1 MPGTTLISSAY
12 RSRVD
17 AGEILWDDAQFA
29 ACTALDRLCE
39 ALSSQRRPGGFLRQ
53 LFARKPAGNGVYLY
67 GGVGRGKSLVM
78 DLFFA
83 MAPTSRKLRV
93 HFHQFMKDTEAA
105 ISRLTG
111 QANTLD
117 LYAADLASRYDLICF
132 DEMHINDIVEATFI
146 GRVFTSL
153 LKTSMCFCMTSNF
166 APAHLYQGGI
176 NRDTLLPTI
185 ELLQSHL
192 DVLCVDS
199 GNDYRQ
205 ASFGPDS
212 YYQFPANAEAHA
224 KLLAIYNK
232 LDGTDSHPGPLML
245 HQRPVATVWRG
256 KQAVWFDFEDI
267 CGGPRSSQDYLAIAR
282 LYPIV
287 IVEHVPVM
295 SANRQEWARRFTWLV
310 DVLYDHRNVLV
321 VSAEAGPDALYSG
334 GLHADEFTRTSS
346 RLTEMQS
353 PTYVASCLAH
363 LQAPDRRSA

>member
-12 RSRVD
+12 RARVD
-17 AGEILWDDAQFA
+17 AGKILWDDAQFT
-29 ACTALDRLCE
+29 ACTALDRFCE
-39 ALSSQRRPGGFLRQ
+39 TLSSHRGAGGLLRQ
-53 LFARKPAGNGVYLY
+53 LFSRKSAGKGVYLY

-105 ISRLTG
+105 ISRLSG

-117 LYAADLASRYDLICF
+117 VYAADLASRYDLICF

-146 GRVFTSL
+146 GRVFASL

-176 NRDTLLPTI
+176 NRDLLLPTI

-192 DVLCVDS
+192 EILCVDS

-205 ASFGPDS
+205 THFGPDS
-212 YYQFPANAEAHA
+212 YYLCPASAQTHA
-224 KLLAIYNK
+224 RMLDIFSR
-232 LDGTDSHPGPLML
+232 LDGSDALSDPLVIQ
-245 HQRPVATVWRG
+245 QRAIRTVRHG
-256 KQAVWFDFEDI
+256 ESAVWFDFRDI
-267 CGGPRSSQDYLAIAR
+267 CGGPRATQDYLAIAR

-287 IVEHVPVM
+287 FVENVPVM
-295 SANRQEWARRFTWLV
+295 AASQQECARRFTWLV

-321 VSAEAGPDALYSG
+321 MSAQVAPDALYTG

-353 PTYVASCLAH
+353 PAYVQACLAH
-363 LQAPDRRSA
+363 QQAADRRIA